1 MGYWSTIEI
10 HVGIICACMPAM
22 RALLRRVFPVLFS
35 YTQKSALSKSATGP
49 FQSNRDMNSRI
60 GKDGLDSL
68 PLVNVKIDHKYENL
82 DYHDHHDPFG
92 CETTVEAGRS
102 PSR

>member
-1 MGYWSTIEI
+1 
-10 HVGIICACMPAM
+10 MPAM
-22 RALLRRVFPVLFS
+22 RALLRRIFPVLFS
-35 YTQKSALSKSATGP
+35 YTQNSTPSKSATGP

-68 PLVNVKIDHKYENL
+68 PLVNLDRKYENL
-82 DYHDHHDPFG
+82 DYHDHHDHLG

-102 PSR
+102 PSSR